1 MDQRSFF
8 GGSIALD
15 GVRRERADPAD
26 RRFGTIIYEI

>member
-8 GGSIALD
+8 GGWIAVGGWAHLR
-15 GVRRERADPAD
+15 GSGD